1 MIDPQAVPLSL
12 YIHLPWCARKCP
24 YCDFNSHEGF
34 TDSLQQ
40 PYVEALL
47 TDLDSQQAWWH
58 DRSIHSIFIG
68 GGTPSLFEGRWLG
81 ALLEGISIRA
91 KLSRDV
97 EITLESNPGSAE
109 RDRFTEYRAAG
120 VNRLSIGVQSF
131 DDRALKALGRIHSG
145 DDARR
150 ALDMVAAAEFRRWN
164 IDLMHGLPGQHAQSA
179 ASDLTEAVGRSA
191 GHISWYQLTIERNTR
206 FWSTPPVLPDESGL
220 ESIQQAGEGVLAE
233 AGLHQYE
240 VSAFSREGEE
250 SRHNLN
256 YWRFGDYIGL
266 GAGAHGKIS
275 LPDGTII
282 RTQRTRAPADYLAVT
297 SSSPLSPPRGVAV
310 SPAEKITEFAMST
323 LRLRSGVP
331 VAHFT
336 QTTGNT
342 VDQLTTAAE
351 TAVSRG
357 WLEAPGTGQFVTTPL
372 GYQFLDSVI
381 ETFL

>member
-12 YIHLPWCARKCP
+12 YIHLPWCTRKCP

-34 TDSLQQ
+34 TESLQQ
-40 PYVEALL
+40 PYIDALL
-47 TDLDSQQAWWH
+47 ADLDSQQAWWR
-58 DRSIHSIFIG
+58 DRPIESIFIG

-81 ALLEGISIRA
+81 TLLEGVSNRA
-91 KLSRDV
+91 TLSRHV

-109 RDRFTEYRAAG
+109 SSRFAEYRAAG

-131 DDRALKALGRIHSG
+131 DDRALQALGRIHSG
-145 DDARR
+145 NEARR
-150 ALDMVAAAEFRRWN
+150 ALDMVATAGFQRWN
-164 IDLMHGLPGQHAQSA
+164 IDLMHGLPGQDTQSGA
-179 ASDLTEAVGRSA
+179 ADLTEAVGRSA

-206 FWSTPPVLPDESGL
+206 FWSAPPALPNESEL
-220 ESIQQAGEGVLAE
+220 ESIQQAGEAILAD
-233 AGLHQYE
+233 AGLDQYE

-250 SRHNLN
+250 SRHNMN

-282 RTQRTRAPADYLAVT
+282 RTQRTRKPTDYLAVT
-297 SSSPLSPPRGVAV
+297 TSSPLSPPQGVAI
-310 SPAEKITEFAMST
+310 SPAEKITEFAMNT
-323 LRLRSGVP
+323 LRLTSGVP
-331 VAHFT
+331 LSHFT
-336 QTTGNT
+336 QTTGAT
-342 VDQLTTAAE
+342 VEQLTAAAK

-357 WLEAPGTGQFVTTPL
+357 WLEAPDTGHFVTTPL

>member
-12 YIHLPWCARKCP
+12 YIHLPWCTRKCP

-34 TDSLQQ
+34 TESLQQ
-40 PYVEALL
+40 PYIDALL
-47 TDLDSQQAWWH
+47 ADLDSQQAWWR
-58 DRSIHSIFIG
+58 DRPIESIFIG

-81 ALLEGISIRA
+81 TLLEGVSKRA
-91 KLSRDV
+91 TLSRHV

-109 RDRFTEYRAAG
+109 SSRFAEYRAAG

-131 DDRALKALGRIHSG
+131 DDRALQALGRIHSG
-145 DDARR
+145 NEARR
-150 ALDMVAAAEFRRWN
+150 ALDMVATAGFQRWN
-164 IDLMHGLPGQHAQSA
+164 IDLMHGLPGQDAQSGA
-179 ASDLTEAVGRSA
+179 ADLTEAVGRSA

-206 FWSTPPVLPDESGL
+206 FWSAPPALPNESEL
-220 ESIQQAGEGVLAE
+220 ESIQQAGEAILAD
-233 AGLHQYE
+233 AGLDQYE

-250 SRHNLN
+250 SRHNMN

-282 RTQRTRAPADYLAVT
+282 RTQRTRKPADYLAVT
-297 SSSPLSPPRGVAV
+297 TSSPLSPPQGVAI
-310 SPAEKITEFAMST
+310 SPAEKITEFAMNT
-323 LRLRSGVP
+323 LRLTSGVP
-331 VAHFT
+331 LSHFT
-336 QTTGNT
+336 QTTGAT
-342 VDQLTTAAE
+342 VEQLTAAAK

-357 WLEAPGTGQFVTTPL
+357 WLEAPDTGHFVTTPL

>member
-12 YIHLPWCARKCP
+12 YIHLPWCTRKCP

-34 TDSLQQ
+34 TESLQQ
-40 PYVEALL
+40 PYIDALL
-47 TDLDSQQAWWH
+47 ADLDSQQAWWR
-58 DRSIHSIFIG
+58 DRPIESIFIG

-81 ALLEGISIRA
+81 TLLEGVSNRA
-91 KLSRDV
+91 TLSRHV
-97 EITLESNPGSAE
+97 EITLESNPSSAE
-109 RDRFTEYRAAG
+109 SSRFAEYLAAG

-131 DDRALKALGRIHSG
+131 DDRALHILGRIHSG
-145 DDARR
+145 SEARR
-150 ALDMVAAAEFRRWN
+150 ALDMVATAGFPRWN
-164 IDLMHGLPGQHAQSA
+164 IDLMHGLPGQDAQSGA
-179 ASDLTEAVGRSA
+179 ADLTEAVGRSA

-206 FWSTPPVLPDESGL
+206 FWSAPPALPSESEL
-220 ESIQQAGEGVLAE
+220 ESIQQAGEAILAD
-233 AGLHQYE
+233 AGLDQYE

-250 SRHNLN
+250 SRHNMN

-282 RTQRTRAPADYLAVT
+282 RTQRTRTPTDYLAVT
-297 SSSPLSPPRGVAV
+297 TSSPLSPPQGVAI
-310 SPAEKITEFAMST
+310 SPAEKITEFAMNT
-323 LRLRSGVP
+323 LRLTSGVP
-331 VAHFT
+331 LSHFT
-336 QTTGNT
+336 QTTGAT
-342 VDQLTTAAE
+342 VEQLTAAAK

-357 WLEAPGTGQFVTTPL
+357 WLEAPDTGHFVTTPL

>member
-1 MIDPQAVPLSL
+1 MIDTQAVPLSL
-12 YIHLPWCARKCP
+12 YIHLPWCTRKCP

-40 PYVEALL
+40 PYVKALL
-47 TDLDSQQAWWH
+47 ADLDCQQAWW
-58 DRSIHSIFIG
+58 RGRPIESIFIG

-91 KLSRDV
+91 NLSRDV

-109 RDRFTEYRAAG
+109 RGRFAEYRAAG

-131 DDRALKALGRIHSG
+131 DDRALKTLGRIHSG

-150 ALDMVAAAEFRRWN
+150 ALDMVAAAGFLRWN
-164 IDLMHGLPGQHAQSA
+164 IDLMHGLPGQDAQSA
-179 ASDLTEAVGRSA
+179 ASDLTEAVRRSA
-191 GHISWYQLTIERNTR
+191 GHISWYQLTIERNTH
-206 FWSTPPVLPDESGL
+206 FWSAPPVLPDESEL
-220 ESIQQAGEGVLAE
+220 ESIQQVGDAILAD

-240 VSAFSREGEE
+240 VSAFSSEGEE
-250 SRHNLN
+250 SQHNLN

-275 LPDGTII
+275 LADGSII

-297 SSSPLSPPRGVAV
+297 KSLPLSAPQGVTI
-310 SPAEKITEFAMST
+310 SPAEKITEFAMNT
-323 LRLRSGVP
+323 LRLKSGVP
-331 VAHFT
+331 VTHFT
-336 QTTGNT
+336 QTTGT
-342 VDQLTTAAE
+342 AVDQLIVAAE

-357 WLEAPGTGQFVTTPL
+357 WVEAPGKGRFVTTPM

>member
-12 YIHLPWCARKCP
+12 YIHLPWCTRKCP

-34 TDSLQQ
+34 TESLQQ
-40 PYVEALL
+40 PYIDALL
-47 TDLDSQQAWWH
+47 ADLDSQQSWWR
-58 DRSIHSIFIG
+58 DRPIESIFIG

-81 ALLEGISIRA
+81 TLLEGVSNRVA
-91 KLSRDV
+91 LSRHV

-109 RDRFTEYRAAG
+109 SSRFAEYRAAG

-131 DDRALKALGRIHSG
+131 DDRALHALGRIHSG
-145 DDARR
+145 NEARR
-150 ALDMVAAAEFRRWN
+150 ALDMVATAGFQRWN
-164 IDLMHGLPGQHAQSA
+164 IDLMHGLPGQDAQSGA
-179 ASDLTEAVGRSA
+179 ADLTEAVGRSA

-206 FWSTPPVLPDESGL
+206 FWSAPPALPNESEL
-220 ESIQQAGEGVLAE
+220 ESIQQAGEAILAD
-233 AGLHQYE
+233 AGLDQYE

-250 SRHNLN
+250 SRHNMN

-282 RTQRTRAPADYLAVT
+282 RTQRTRTPTDYLAVT
-297 SSSPLSPPRGVAV
+297 TSSPLSPPQGVAI
-310 SPAEKITEFAMST
+310 SPAEKITEFAMNT
-323 LRLRSGVP
+323 LRLTSGVP
-331 VAHFT
+331 LSHFT
-336 QTTGNT
+336 QTTGAT
-342 VDQLTTAAE
+342 VEQLTAAAK

-357 WLEAPGTGQFVTTPL
+357 WLEAPDTGHFVTTPL

>member
-12 YIHLPWCARKCP
+12 YIHLPWCTRKCP

-34 TDSLQQ
+34 TESLQQ
-40 PYVEALL
+40 PYIDALL
-47 TDLDSQQAWWH
+47 ADLDSQQAWWR
-58 DRSIHSIFIG
+58 DRPIESIFIG

-81 ALLEGISIRA
+81 TLLEGVSNRA
-91 KLSRDV
+91 TLSRHV

-109 RDRFTEYRAAG
+109 SSRFAEYRAAG

-131 DDRALKALGRIHSG
+131 DDRALHALGRIHSG
-145 DDARR
+145 DEARR
-150 ALDMVAAAEFRRWN
+150 ALDMVATAGFQRWN
-164 IDLMHGLPGQHAQSA
+164 IDLMHGLPGQDAQSGA
-179 ASDLTEAVGRSA
+179 ADLTEAVGRSA

-206 FWSTPPVLPDESGL
+206 FWSAPPALPNESEL
-220 ESIQQAGEGVLAE
+220 ESIQQAGEAILAD
-233 AGLHQYE
+233 AGLDQYE

-250 SRHNLN
+250 SRHNMN

-282 RTQRTRAPADYLAVT
+282 RTQRTRTPADYLAVMT
-297 SSSPLSPPRGVAV
+297 SSPLSPPQGVAI
-310 SPAEKITEFAMST
+310 SPAEKITEFAMNT
-323 LRLRSGVP
+323 LRLTSGVP
-331 VAHFT
+331 LSHFT
-336 QTTGNT
+336 QTTGAT
-342 VDQLTTAAE
+342 VEQLTTAAE

-357 WLEAPGTGQFVTTPL
+357 WLEAPDRGHFVTTPL

>member
-12 YIHLPWCARKCP
+12 YIHLPWCTRKCP

-34 TDSLQQ
+34 TESLQQ
-40 PYVEALL
+40 PYIDALL
-47 TDLDSQQAWWH
+47 ADLDSQQAWWR
-58 DRSIHSIFIG
+58 DRPIESIFIG

-81 ALLEGISIRA
+81 TLLEGVSNRA
-91 KLSRDV
+91 TLSRHV

-109 RDRFTEYRAAG
+109 SSRFAEYRAAG

-131 DDRALKALGRIHSG
+131 DDRALHALGRIHSG
-145 DDARR
+145 NEARR
-150 ALDMVAAAEFRRWN
+150 ALDMVATAGFQRWN
-164 IDLMHGLPGQHAQSA
+164 IDLMHGLPGQDAQSGA
-179 ASDLTEAVGRSA
+179 ADLTEAVGRSA

-206 FWSTPPVLPDESGL
+206 FWSAPPALPNESEL
-220 ESIQQAGEGVLAE
+220 ESIQQAGESILAD
-233 AGLHQYE
+233 AGLDQYE

-250 SRHNLN
+250 SRHNMN

-282 RTQRTRAPADYLAVT
+282 RTQRTRKPADYLAVT
-297 SSSPLSPPRGVAV
+297 TSSPLSPPQGVAI
-310 SPAEKITEFAMST
+310 SPAEKITEFAMNT
-323 LRLRSGVP
+323 LRLTSGVP
-331 VAHFT
+331 LSHFT
-336 QTTGNT
+336 QTTGAT
-342 VDQLTTAAE
+342 VEQLTAAAK

-357 WLEAPGTGQFVTTPL
+357 WLEAPDTGHFVTTPL

>member
-91 KLSRDV
+91 NLSRDV

-297 SSSPLSPPRGVAV
+297 TSSPLSPPRGVAV

>member
-12 YIHLPWCARKCP
+12 YIHLPWCTRKCP

-34 TDSLQQ
+34 TESLQQ
-40 PYVEALL
+40 PYIDALL
-47 TDLDSQQAWWH
+47 ADLDSQQAWWR
-58 DRSIHSIFIG
+58 DRPIESIFIG

-81 ALLEGISIRA
+81 TLLEGVSKRA
-91 KLSRDV
+91 TLSRHV

-109 RDRFTEYRAAG
+109 SSRFAEYRAAG

-131 DDRALKALGRIHSG
+131 NDRALHALGRIHSG
-145 DDARR
+145 SEARR
-150 ALDMVAAAEFRRWN
+150 ALDMVATAGFQRWN
-164 IDLMHGLPGQHAQSA
+164 IDLMHGLPGQDAQSGA
-179 ASDLTEAVGRSA
+179 ADLTEAVGRSA

-206 FWSTPPVLPDESGL
+206 FWSAPPALPNESEL
-220 ESIQQAGEGVLAE
+220 ESIQQAGEAILAD
-233 AGLHQYE
+233 AGLDQYE

-250 SRHNLN
+250 SRHNMN

-282 RTQRTRAPADYLAVT
+282 RTQRTRKPADYLAVT
-297 SSSPLSPPRGVAV
+297 TSSPLSPPQGVAI
-310 SPAEKITEFAMST
+310 SPAEKITEFAMNT
-323 LRLRSGVP
+323 LRLTSGVP
-331 VAHFT
+331 LSHFT
-336 QTTGNT
+336 QTTGAT
-342 VDQLTTAAE
+342 VEQLTAAAK

-357 WLEAPGTGQFVTTPL
+357 WLEAPDTGHFVTTPL

>member
-12 YIHLPWCARKCP
+12 YIHLPWCTRKCP

-34 TDSLQQ
+34 TESLQQ
-40 PYVEALL
+40 PYIDALL
-47 TDLDSQQAWWH
+47 ADLDSQQSWWR
-58 DRSIHSIFIG
+58 DRPIESIFIG

-81 ALLEGISIRA
+81 TLLEGVSKRA
-91 KLSRDV
+91 TLSRHV

-109 RDRFTEYRAAG
+109 SSRFAEYRAAG

-131 DDRALKALGRIHSG
+131 DDRALHILGRIHSG
-145 DDARR
+145 SEARR
-150 ALDMVAAAEFRRWN
+150 ALDMVATAGFPRWN
-164 IDLMHGLPGQHAQSA
+164 IDLMHGLPGQDAQSGA
-179 ASDLTEAVGRSA
+179 ADLTEAVGRSA

-206 FWSTPPVLPDESGL
+206 FWSAPPALPNESEL
-220 ESIQQAGEGVLAE
+220 ESIQQAGEAILAD
-233 AGLHQYE
+233 AGLDQYE

-250 SRHNLN
+250 SRHNMN

-282 RTQRTRAPADYLAVT
+282 RTQRTRKPADYLAVT
-297 SSSPLSPPRGVAV
+297 TSSPLSPPQGVAI
-310 SPAEKITEFAMST
+310 SPAEKITEFAMNT
-323 LRLRSGVP
+323 LRLTSGVP
-331 VAHFT
+331 LSHFT
-336 QTTGNT
+336 QTTGAT
-342 VDQLTTAAE
+342 LEQLTAAAK

-357 WLEAPGTGQFVTTPL
+357 WLEATDTGHFVTTPL

>member
-12 YIHLPWCARKCP
+12 YIHLPWCTRKCP

-34 TDSLQQ
+34 TESLQQ
-40 PYVEALL
+40 PYIDSLL
-47 TDLDSQQAWWH
+47 ADLDSQQAWWR
-58 DRSIHSIFIG
+58 DRPIESIFIG

-81 ALLEGISIRA
+81 ALLEGVSNRA
-91 KLSRDV
+91 TLSRHV

-109 RDRFTEYRAAG
+109 SSRFAEYRAAG

-131 DDRALKALGRIHSG
+131 DDRALHALGRIHSG
-145 DDARR
+145 DEARR
-150 ALDMVAAAEFRRWN
+150 ALDMVATAGFQRWN
-164 IDLMHGLPGQHAQSA
+164 IDLMHGLPGQDAQSGA
-179 ASDLTEAVGRSA
+179 ADLTEAVGRSA
-191 GHISWYQLTIERNTR
+191 GHISWYQLTIERNTS
-206 FWSTPPVLPDESGL
+206 FWSATPALPDESEL
-220 ESIQQAGEGVLAE
+220 ESIQQAGEAILAD

-250 SRHNLN
+250 SRHNMN

-282 RTQRTRAPADYLAVT
+282 RTQRTRKPADYLAVT
-297 SSSPLSPPRGVAV
+297 TSSPLSPPQGVAI
-310 SPAEKITEFAMST
+310 SPAEKITEFAMNT
-323 LRLRSGVP
+323 LRLTSGVP
-331 VAHFT
+331 LSHFT
-336 QTTGNT
+336 QTTGAT
-342 VDQLTTAAE
+342 VEQLSTAAK

-357 WLEAPGTGQFVTTPL
+357 WLEAPDTGHFVTTPL

>member
-12 YIHLPWCARKCP
+12 YIHLPWCTRKCP

-34 TDSLQQ
+34 TESLQQ
-40 PYVEALL
+40 PYIDSLL
-47 TDLDSQQAWWH
+47 ADLDSQQAWWR
-58 DRSIHSIFIG
+58 DRPIESIFIG

-81 ALLEGISIRA
+81 TLLEGVSNKA
-91 KLSRDV
+91 TLSRHV

-109 RDRFTEYRAAG
+109 SSRFAEYRAAG

-131 DDRALKALGRIHSG
+131 DDRALHALGRIHSG
-145 DDARR
+145 DEARR
-150 ALDMVAAAEFRRWN
+150 ALDMVATAGFQRWN
-164 IDLMHGLPGQHAQSA
+164 IDLMHGLPGQDAQSGA
-179 ASDLTEAVGRSA
+179 ADLTEAVGRSA

-206 FWSTPPVLPDESGL
+206 FWSAPPALPSESEL
-220 ESIQQAGEGVLAE
+220 ESIQQAGEAILAD
-233 AGLHQYE
+233 AGLDQYE

-250 SRHNLN
+250 SRHNMN

-282 RTQRTRAPADYLAVT
+282 RTQRTRKPADYLAVT
-297 SSSPLSPPRGVAV
+297 TSSPLSPPQGVAI
-310 SPAEKITEFAMST
+310 SPAEKITEFAMNT
-323 LRLRSGVP
+323 LRLTSGVP
-331 VAHFT
+331 LSHFT
-336 QTTGNT
+336 QTTGAT
-342 VDQLTTAAE
+342 VEQLTTAAK

-357 WLEAPGTGQFVTTPL
+357 WLEAPDTGHFVTTPL

>member
-12 YIHLPWCARKCP
+12 YIHLPWCTRKCP

-34 TDSLQQ
+34 TESLQQ
-40 PYVEALL
+40 PYIDALL
-47 TDLDSQQAWWH
+47 ADLDSQQSWWR
-58 DRSIHSIFIG
+58 DRPIESIFIG

-81 ALLEGISIRA
+81 MLLEGVSNRA
-91 KLSRDV
+91 TLSRHV

-109 RDRFTEYRAAG
+109 SSRFAEYRAAG

-131 DDRALKALGRIHSG
+131 DDRALHILGRIHSG
-145 DDARR
+145 SEARR
-150 ALDMVAAAEFRRWN
+150 ALDMVATAGFPRWN
-164 IDLMHGLPGQHAQSA
+164 IDLMHGLPGQDAQSGA
-179 ASDLTEAVGRSA
+179 ADLTEAVGRSA

-206 FWSTPPVLPDESGL
+206 FWSAPPTLPNESEL
-220 ESIQQAGEGVLAE
+220 ESIQQAGEAILAD
-233 AGLHQYE
+233 AGLDQYE

-250 SRHNLN
+250 SRHNMN

-282 RTQRTRAPADYLAVT
+282 RTQRTRKPADYLAVT
-297 SSSPLSPPRGVAV
+297 TSSPLSPPQGVAI
-310 SPAEKITEFAMST
+310 SPAERITEFAMNT
-323 LRLRSGVP
+323 LRLTSGVP
-331 VAHFT
+331 LSHFT
-336 QTTGNT
+336 QTTGAT
-342 VDQLTTAAE
+342 VEQLTAAAK

-357 WLEAPGTGQFVTTPL
+357 WLEAPGTGHFVTTPL

>member
-12 YIHLPWCARKCP
+12 YIHLPWCTRKCP

-34 TDSLQQ
+34 TESLQQ
-40 PYVEALL
+40 PYIDALL
-47 TDLDSQQAWWH
+47 ADLDSQQAWWR
-58 DRSIHSIFIG
+58 DRPIESIFIG

-81 ALLEGISIRA
+81 TLLEGVSNRA
-91 KLSRDV
+91 TLSRHV

-109 RDRFTEYRAAG
+109 SSRFAEYRAAG

-131 DDRALKALGRIHSG
+131 NDRALHALGRIHSG
-145 DDARR
+145 SEARR
-150 ALDMVAAAEFRRWN
+150 ALDMVATAGFQRWN
-164 IDLMHGLPGQHAQSA
+164 IDLMHGLPGQDAQSGA
-179 ASDLTEAVGRSA
+179 ADLTEAVGRSA

-206 FWSTPPVLPDESGL
+206 FWSAPPALPNESEL
-220 ESIQQAGEGVLAE
+220 ESIQQAGEAILAD

-240 VSAFSREGEE
+240 VSAFSREREE
-250 SRHNLN
+250 SRHNMN

-282 RTQRTRAPADYLAVT
+282 RTQRTRTPTDYLAVT
-297 SSSPLSPPRGVAV
+297 TSPPLSPPKGVAI
-310 SPAEKITEFAMST
+310 SPAEKITEFAMNT
-323 LRLRSGVP
+323 LRLKSGVP
-331 VAHFT
+331 LSHFT
-336 QTTGNT
+336 QTTGAT
-342 VDQLTTAAE
+342 VEQLTAAAK

-357 WLEAPGTGQFVTTPL
+357 WLEAPDTGHFVTTPL

>member
-297 SSSPLSPPRGVAV
+297 SSPLSPPRGVAV

>member
-12 YIHLPWCARKCP
+12 YIHLPWCTRKCP

-34 TDSLQQ
+34 TESLQQ
-40 PYVEALL
+40 PYIDALL
-47 TDLDSQQAWWH
+47 ADLDSQQAWWR
-58 DRSIHSIFIG
+58 DRPIESIFIG

-81 ALLEGISIRA
+81 TLLEGVSKRA
-91 KLSRDV
+91 TLSRHV

-109 RDRFTEYRAAG
+109 SSRFAEYRTAG

-131 DDRALKALGRIHSG
+131 DDRALHALGRIHSG
-145 DDARR
+145 NEARR
-150 ALDMVAAAEFRRWN
+150 ALDMVATAGFQRWN
-164 IDLMHGLPGQHAQSA
+164 IDLMHGLPGQDAQSGA
-179 ASDLTEAVGRSA
+179 ADLTEAVGRSA

-206 FWSTPPVLPDESGL
+206 FWSAPPALPNESEL
-220 ESIQQAGEGVLAE
+220 ESIQQAGEAILAD
-233 AGLHQYE
+233 AGLDQYE

-250 SRHNLN
+250 SRHNMN

-282 RTQRTRAPADYLAVT
+282 RTQRTRKPADYLAVT
-297 SSSPLSPPRGVAV
+297 TSSPLSPPQGVAI
-310 SPAEKITEFAMST
+310 SPAEKITEFAMNT
-323 LRLRSGVP
+323 LRLTSGVP
-331 VAHFT
+331 LSHFT
-336 QTTGNT
+336 QTTGAT
-342 VDQLTTAAE
+342 LEQLTAAAK

-357 WLEAPGTGQFVTTPL
+357 WLEAPDTGHFVTTPL

>member
-12 YIHLPWCARKCP
+12 YIHLPWCTRKCP

-34 TDSLQQ
+34 TESLQQ
-40 PYVEALL
+40 PYIDALL
-47 TDLDSQQAWWH
+47 ADLDSQQAWWR
-58 DRSIHSIFIG
+58 DRPIESIFIG

-81 ALLEGISIRA
+81 TLLEGVSNRVT
-91 KLSRDV
+91 LSRHV

-109 RDRFTEYRAAG
+109 SSRFAEYRAAG

-131 DDRALKALGRIHSG
+131 NDRALHALGRIHSG
-145 DDARR
+145 SEARR
-150 ALDMVAAAEFRRWN
+150 ALDMVATAGFQRWN
-164 IDLMHGLPGQHAQSA
+164 IDLMHGLPGQDAQSGA
-179 ASDLTEAVGRSA
+179 ADLTEAVGRSA

-206 FWSTPPVLPDESGL
+206 FWSAPPALPSESEL
-220 ESIQQAGEGVLAE
+220 ESIQQAGEAILAD
-233 AGLHQYE
+233 AGLDQYE

-250 SRHNLN
+250 SRHNMN

-282 RTQRTRAPADYLAVT
+282 RTQRTRKPADYLAVT
-297 SSSPLSPPRGVAV
+297 TSSPLSPPQGVAI
-310 SPAEKITEFAMST
+310 SPAEKITEFAMNT
-323 LRLRSGVP
+323 LRLTSGVP
-331 VAHFT
+331 LSHFT
-336 QTTGNT
+336 QTTGAT
-342 VDQLTTAAE
+342 VEQLTAAAK

-357 WLEAPGTGQFVTTPL
+357 WLEAPDTGHFVTTPL

>member
-12 YIHLPWCARKCP
+12 YIHLPWCTRKCP

-34 TDSLQQ
+34 TESLQQ
-40 PYVEALL
+40 PYIDALL
-47 TDLDSQQAWWH
+47 ADLDSQQAWWR
-58 DRSIHSIFIG
+58 DRPIESIFIG

-81 ALLEGISIRA
+81 TLLEGVSNRA
-91 KLSRDV
+91 TLSRHV

-109 RDRFTEYRAAG
+109 SGRFAEYRAAG

-131 DDRALKALGRIHSG
+131 NDRALHALGRIHSG
-145 DDARR
+145 SEARR
-150 ALDMVAAAEFRRWN
+150 ALDMVATAGFQRWN
-164 IDLMHGLPGQHAQSA
+164 IDLMHGLPGQDAQSGA
-179 ASDLTEAVGRSA
+179 ADLTEAVGRSA

-206 FWSTPPVLPDESGL
+206 FWSAPPALPNESEL
-220 ESIQQAGEGVLAE
+220 ESIQQAGEAILAD
-233 AGLHQYE
+233 AGLDQYE

-250 SRHNLN
+250 SRHNMN

-282 RTQRTRAPADYLAVT
+282 RTRRTRTPTDYLAVT
-297 SSSPLSPPRGVAV
+297 TSSPLSPPKGVAI
-310 SPAEKITEFAMST
+310 SPAEKITDFAMNT
-323 LRLRSGVP
+323 LRLKSGVP
-331 VAHFT
+331 LSHFT
-336 QTTGNT
+336 QTTGAT
-342 VDQLTTAAE
+342 VEQLTTAAK

-357 WLEAPGTGQFVTTPL
+357 WLEAPDTGHFVTTPL

>member
-12 YIHLPWCARKCP
+12 YIHLPWCTRKCP

-34 TDSLQQ
+34 TESLQQ
-40 PYVEALL
+40 PYIDALL
-47 TDLDSQQAWWH
+47 ADLDSQQAWWR
-58 DRSIHSIFIG
+58 DRPIESIFIG

-81 ALLEGISIRA
+81 TLLEGVSNRA
-91 KLSRDV
+91 TLSRHV

-109 RDRFTEYRAAG
+109 SSRFAEYRAAG

-131 DDRALKALGRIHSG
+131 NDRALHALGRIHSG
-145 DDARR
+145 SEARR
-150 ALDMVAAAEFRRWN
+150 ALDMVATAGFQRWN
-164 IDLMHGLPGQHAQSA
+164 IDLMHGLPGQDAQSGA
-179 ASDLTEAVGRSA
+179 ADLTEAVGRSA

-206 FWSTPPVLPDESGL
+206 FWSAPPALPNESEL
-220 ESIQQAGEGVLAE
+220 ESIQQAGEAILAD
-233 AGLHQYE
+233 AGLDQYE

-250 SRHNLN
+250 SRHNMN

-282 RTQRTRAPADYLAVT
+282 RTQRTRKPTDYLAVT
-297 SSSPLSPPRGVAV
+297 TSSPLSPPKGVAI
-310 SPAEKITEFAMST
+310 SPAEKITEFAMNT
-323 LRLRSGVP
+323 LRLKSGVP
-331 VAHFT
+331 LSHFT
-336 QTTGNT
+336 QTTGAT
-342 VDQLTTAAE
+342 VEQLTAAAK

-357 WLEAPGTGQFVTTPL
+357 WLEAPDTGHFVTTPL

>member
-12 YIHLPWCARKCP
+12 YIHLPWCTRKCP

-34 TDSLQQ
+34 TESLQQ
-40 PYVEALL
+40 PYIDALL
-47 TDLDSQQAWWH
+47 ADLDSQQSWWR
-58 DRSIHSIFIG
+58 DRPIESIFIG

-81 ALLEGISIRA
+81 TLLEGVSNRA
-91 KLSRDV
+91 TLSRHV

-109 RDRFTEYRAAG
+109 SSRFAEYRTAG

-131 DDRALKALGRIHSG
+131 EDRALHALGRIHSG
-145 DDARR
+145 NEARR
-150 ALDMVAAAEFRRWN
+150 ALDMVATAGFQRWN
-164 IDLMHGLPGQHAQSA
+164 IDLMHGLPGQDAQSGA
-179 ASDLTEAVGRSA
+179 ADLTEAVSRSA

-206 FWSTPPVLPDESGL
+206 FWSAPPALPNESEL
-220 ESIQQAGEGVLAE
+220 ESIQQAGEAILAD
-233 AGLHQYE
+233 AGLDQYE

-250 SRHNLN
+250 SRHNMN

-282 RTQRTRAPADYLAVT
+282 RTQRTRKPADYLAVT
-297 SSSPLSPPRGVAV
+297 TSSPLSPPQGVAI
-310 SPAEKITEFAMST
+310 SPAEKITEFAMNT
-323 LRLRSGVP
+323 LRLTSGVP
-331 VAHFT
+331 LSHFT
-336 QTTGNT
+336 QTTGAT
-342 VDQLTTAAE
+342 VEQLTTAAK

-357 WLEAPGTGQFVTTPL
+357 WLEAPDTGHFVTTPL

>member
-12 YIHLPWCARKCP
+12 YIHLPWCTRKCP

-34 TDSLQQ
+34 TESLQQ
-40 PYVEALL
+40 PYIDALL
-47 TDLDSQQAWWH
+47 ADLDSQQSWWR
-58 DRSIHSIFIG
+58 DRPIESIFIG

-81 ALLEGISIRA
+81 TLLEGVSNRA
-91 KLSRDV
+91 TLSRHV

-109 RDRFTEYRAAG
+109 SSRFAEYRAAG

-131 DDRALKALGRIHSG
+131 DDRALHALGRIHSG
-145 DDARR
+145 NEARR
-150 ALDMVAAAEFRRWN
+150 ALDMVATAGFQRWN
-164 IDLMHGLPGQHAQSA
+164 IDLMHGLPGQDAQSGA
-179 ASDLTEAVGRSA
+179 ADLTEAVGRSA

-206 FWSTPPVLPDESGL
+206 FWSAPPALPNESEL
-220 ESIQQAGEGVLAE
+220 ESIQQAGEAILAD
-233 AGLHQYE
+233 AGLDQYE

-250 SRHNLN
+250 SRHNMN

-282 RTQRTRAPADYLAVT
+282 RTQRTRKPADYLAVT
-297 SSSPLSPPRGVAV
+297 TSSPLSPPQGVAI
-310 SPAEKITEFAMST
+310 SPAEKITEFAMNT
-323 LRLRSGVP
+323 LRLTSGVP
-331 VAHFT
+331 LSHFT
-336 QTTGNT
+336 QTTGAT
-342 VDQLTTAAE
+342 VEQLTAAAK

-357 WLEAPGTGQFVTTPL
+357 WLEAPDTGHFVTTPL

>member
-12 YIHLPWCARKCP
+12 YIHLPWCTRKCP

-34 TDSLQQ
+34 TESLQQ
-40 PYVEALL
+40 PYVDALL
-47 TDLDSQQAWWH
+47 ADLDSQQAWWR
-58 DRSIHSIFIG
+58 DRPIESIFIG

-81 ALLEGISIRA
+81 TLLEGVSNRA
-91 KLSRDV
+91 TLSRHV

-109 RDRFTEYRAAG
+109 SSRFAEYRAAG

-131 DDRALKALGRIHSG
+131 DDRALHALGRIHSG
-145 DDARR
+145 SEARR
-150 ALDMVAAAEFRRWN
+150 ALDMVATAGFQRWN
-164 IDLMHGLPGQHAQSA
+164 IDLMHGLPGQDAQSGA
-179 ASDLTEAVGRSA
+179 ADLTEAVGRSA

-206 FWSTPPVLPDESGL
+206 FWSAPPALPSESEL
-220 ESIQQAGEGVLAE
+220 ESIQQAGEAILAD
-233 AGLHQYE
+233 AGLDQYE

-250 SRHNLN
+250 SRHNMN
-256 YWRFGDYIGL
+256 YWRFSDYIGL

-282 RTQRTRAPADYLAVT
+282 RTQRTRKPADYLAVT
-297 SSSPLSPPRGVAV
+297 TSSPLSPPQGVAI
-310 SPAEKITEFAMST
+310 SPAEKITEFAMNT
-323 LRLRSGVP
+323 LRLTSGVP
-331 VAHFT
+331 LSHFT
-336 QTTGNT
+336 QTTGAT
-342 VDQLTTAAE
+342 VEQLTAAAK

-357 WLEAPGTGQFVTTPL
+357 WLEAPDTGHFVTTPL

>member
-12 YIHLPWCARKCP
+12 YIHLPWCTRKCP

-34 TDSLQQ
+34 TESLQQ
-40 PYVEALL
+40 PYIDSLL
-47 TDLDSQQAWWH
+47 ADLDSQQAWWR
-58 DRSIHSIFIG
+58 DRPIESIFIG

-81 ALLEGISIRA
+81 TLLEGVSNKA
-91 KLSRDV
+91 TLSRHV

-109 RDRFTEYRAAG
+109 SSRFAEYRAAG

-131 DDRALKALGRIHSG
+131 DDRALHALGRIHSG
-145 DDARR
+145 DEARR
-150 ALDMVAAAEFRRWN
+150 ALDMVATAGFQRWN
-164 IDLMHGLPGQHAQSA
+164 IDLMHGLPGQDAQSGA
-179 ASDLTEAVGRSA
+179 ADLTEAVGRSA

-206 FWSTPPVLPDESGL
+206 FWSAPPALPNESEL
-220 ESIQQAGEGVLAE
+220 ESIQQAGESIFAD

-250 SRHNLN
+250 SRHNMN

-282 RTQRTRAPADYLAVT
+282 RTQRTRKPADYLAVT
-297 SSSPLSPPRGVAV
+297 TSSPLSPPQGVAI
-310 SPAEKITEFAMST
+310 SPAEKITEFAMNT
-323 LRLRSGVP
+323 LRLTSGVP
-331 VAHFT
+331 LSHFT
-336 QTTGNT
+336 QTTGAT
-342 VDQLTTAAE
+342 VEQLTTAAK

-357 WLEAPGTGQFVTTPL
+357 WLEAPDTGHFVTTPL

>member
-12 YIHLPWCARKCP
+12 YIHLPWCTRKCP

-34 TDSLQQ
+34 SESLQQ
-40 PYVEALL
+40 PYIEALL
-47 TDLDSQQAWWH
+47 ADLESQQAWWR
-58 DRSIHSIFIG
+58 DRLIESIFIG

-81 ALLEGISIRA
+81 TLLEGVSNRA
-91 KLSRDV
+91 TLSRHV

-109 RDRFTEYRAAG
+109 SSRFAEYRAAG

-131 DDRALKALGRIHSG
+131 DDRALHILGRIHSG
-145 DDARR
+145 SEARR
-150 ALDMVAAAEFRRWN
+150 ALDMVATAGFPRWN
-164 IDLMHGLPGQHAQSA
+164 IDLMHGLPGQDAQSGA
-179 ASDLTEAVGRSA
+179 ADLTEAVGRSA

-206 FWSTPPVLPDESGL
+206 FWSAPPALPSESEL
-220 ESIQQAGEGVLAE
+220 ESIQQAGEAILAD
-233 AGLHQYE
+233 AGLDQYE

-250 SRHNLN
+250 SRHNMN

-282 RTQRTRAPADYLAVT
+282 RTQRTRSPTDYLAVT
-297 SSSPLSPPRGVAV
+297 TSSPLSPPQGVAI
-310 SPAEKITEFAMST
+310 SPAEKITEFAMNT
-323 LRLRSGVP
+323 LRLTSGVP
-331 VAHFT
+331 LSHFT
-336 QTTGNT
+336 QTTGAT
-342 VDQLTTAAE
+342 VEQLTAAAK

-357 WLEAPGTGQFVTTPL
+357 WLEAPDTGHFVTTPL

>member
-40 PYVEALL
+40 PYVDALL
-47 TDLDSQQAWWH
+47 ADLDSQQAWWR
-58 DRSIHSIFIG
+58 DRPIESIFIG

-81 ALLEGISIRA
+81 ALLEGVSNRTT
-91 KLSRDV
+91 LSRNV

-109 RDRFTEYRAAG
+109 SSRFAEYRGAG

-131 DDRALKALGRIHSG
+131 DDRALETLGRIHSG
-145 DDARR
+145 DEARR
-150 ALDMVAAAEFRRWN
+150 ALDMVAAAGFRRWN
-164 IDLMHGLPGQHAQSA
+164 IDLMHGLPGQDAQSGA
-179 ASDLTEAVGRSA
+179 ADLSEAVGRSA

-206 FWSTPPVLPDESGL
+206 FWSTPPALPDESAL
-220 ESIQQAGEGVLAE
+220 ESIQQAGEAILAD

-250 SRHNLN
+250 SLHNLN

-266 GAGAHGKIS
+266 GGGAHGKIS
-275 LPDGTII
+275 LSDGTII

-297 SSSPLSPPRGVAV
+297 ASSPLAPPQGVAI
-310 SPAEKITEFAMST
+310 SPAEKITEFAMNT
-323 LRLRSGVP
+323 LRLKSGVRLNHF
-331 VAHFT
+331 AHM
-336 QTTGNT
+336 TGAT
-342 VDQLTTAAE
+342 VEQLTAAAE

-357 WLEAPGTGQFVTTPL
+357 WLEAPDRGHFVTTPL

>member
-12 YIHLPWCARKCP
+12 YIHLPWCTRKCP

-34 TDSLQQ
+34 TESLQQ
-40 PYVEALL
+40 PYIDALL
-47 TDLDSQQAWWH
+47 ADLDSQQSWWR
-58 DRSIHSIFIG
+58 DRPIESIFIG

-81 ALLEGISIRA
+81 TLLEGVSNRA
-91 KLSRDV
+91 TLSRHV

-109 RDRFTEYRAAG
+109 SSRFAEYRAAG

-131 DDRALKALGRIHSG
+131 DDRALHILGRIHSG
-145 DDARR
+145 SEARR
-150 ALDMVAAAEFRRWN
+150 ALDMVATAGFPRWN
-164 IDLMHGLPGQHAQSA
+164 IDLMHGLPGQDAQSGA
-179 ASDLTEAVGRSA
+179 ADLTEAVGRSA

-206 FWSTPPVLPDESGL
+206 FWSASPALPNESEL
-220 ESIQQAGEGVLAE
+220 ESIQQAGEAILAD
-233 AGLHQYE
+233 AGLDQYE

-250 SRHNLN
+250 SRHNMN

-282 RTQRTRAPADYLAVT
+282 RTQRTRKPADYLAVT
-297 SSSPLSPPRGVAV
+297 TSSPLSPPQGVAI
-310 SPAEKITEFAMST
+310 SPAERITEFAMNT
-323 LRLRSGVP
+323 LRLTSGVP
-331 VAHFT
+331 LSHFT
-336 QTTGNT
+336 QTTGAT
-342 VDQLTTAAE
+342 VEQLTAAAK

-357 WLEAPGTGQFVTTPL
+357 WLEAPGTGHFVTTPL

>member
-12 YIHLPWCARKCP
+12 YIHLPWCTRKCP

-34 TDSLQQ
+34 TESLQQ
-40 PYVEALL
+40 PYIDALL
-47 TDLDSQQAWWH
+47 ADLDSQQSWWR
-58 DRSIHSIFIG
+58 DRPIESIFIG

-81 ALLEGISIRA
+81 TLLEGVSKRA
-91 KLSRDV
+91 TLSRHV

-109 RDRFTEYRAAG
+109 SSRFAEYRAAG

-131 DDRALKALGRIHSG
+131 NDRALHALGRIHSG
-145 DDARR
+145 NEARR
-150 ALDMVAAAEFRRWN
+150 ALDMVATAGFQRWN
-164 IDLMHGLPGQHAQSA
+164 IDLMHGLPGQDAQSGA
-179 ASDLTEAVGRSA
+179 ADLTEAVGRSA

-206 FWSTPPVLPDESGL
+206 FWSAPPALPNESEL
-220 ESIQQAGEGVLAE
+220 ESIQQAGEAILAD
-233 AGLHQYE
+233 AGLDQYE

-250 SRHNLN
+250 SRHNMN

-282 RTQRTRAPADYLAVT
+282 RTQRTRKPADYLAVT
-297 SSSPLSPPRGVAV
+297 TSSPLSPPQGVAI
-310 SPAEKITEFAMST
+310 SPAEKITEFAMNT
-323 LRLRSGVP
+323 LRLTSGVP
-331 VAHFT
+331 LSHFT
-336 QTTGNT
+336 QTTGAT
-342 VDQLTTAAE
+342 VEQLTAAAK

-357 WLEAPGTGQFVTTPL
+357 WLEAPDTGHFVTTPL

>member
-1 MIDPQAVPLSL
+1 MTDPKAVPLSL
-12 YIHLPWCARKCP
+12 YIHLPWCTRKCP

-34 TDSLQQ
+34 SDSLQQ

-47 TDLDSQQAWWH
+47 ADLDSQQAWWR
-58 DRSIHSIFIG
+58 DRPIESIFIG

-81 ALLEGISIRA
+81 ALLDGVSNRTT
-91 KLSRDV
+91 LSRNV

-109 RDRFTEYRAAG
+109 SSRFAEYRGAG

-131 DDRALKALGRIHSG
+131 DDRALETLGRIHSG
-145 DDARR
+145 DEARR
-150 ALDMVAAAEFRRWN
+150 ALDMVAAAGFRRWN
-164 IDLMHGLPGQHAQSA
+164 IDLMHGLPRQNAQSGA
-179 ASDLTEAVGRSA
+179 ADLTEAVGRSA
-191 GHISWYQLTIERNTR
+191 GHISWYQLTIERNTH
-206 FWSTPPVLPDESGL
+206 FWSAPPALPDDSAL
-220 ESIQQAGEGVLAE
+220 ESIQQAGEAILAD

-275 LPDGTII
+275 LSDGTII

-297 SSSPLSPPRGVAV
+297 ASSPLSPPQGVAI
-310 SPAEKITEFAMST
+310 SSAEKITEFAMNT
-323 LRLRSGVP
+323 LRLKSGVP
-331 VAHFT
+331 LTHFT
-336 QTTGNT
+336 KMTGAT
-342 VDQLTTAAE
+342 VEQLTATAE

-357 WLEAPGTGQFVTTPL
+357 WLEAPETGHFVTTPL

>member
-12 YIHLPWCARKCP
+12 YIHLPWCTRKCP

-34 TDSLQQ
+34 TESLQQ
-40 PYVEALL
+40 PYIDALL
-47 TDLDSQQAWWH
+47 ADLDSQQAWWR
-58 DRSIHSIFIG
+58 DRPIESIFIG

-81 ALLEGISIRA
+81 TLLEGVSKRA
-91 KLSRDV
+91 TLSRHV

-109 RDRFTEYRAAG
+109 SSRFAEYRTAG

-131 DDRALKALGRIHSG
+131 DDRALHALGRIHSG
-145 DDARR
+145 NEARR
-150 ALDMVAAAEFRRWN
+150 ALDMVATAGFQRWN
-164 IDLMHGLPGQHAQSA
+164 IDLMHGLPGQDAQSGA
-179 ASDLTEAVGRSA
+179 ADLTEAVGRSA

-206 FWSTPPVLPDESGL
+206 FWSAPPALPNESEL
-220 ESIQQAGEGVLAE
+220 ESIQQAGEAILAD
-233 AGLHQYE
+233 AGLDQYE

-250 SRHNLN
+250 SRHNMN

-282 RTQRTRAPADYLAVT
+282 RTQRTRKPADYLAVT
-297 SSSPLSPPRGVAV
+297 TSSPLSPPQGVAI
-310 SPAEKITEFAMST
+310 SPAEKITEFAMNT
-323 LRLRSGVP
+323 LRLTSGVP
-331 VAHFT
+331 LSHFT
-336 QTTGNT
+336 QTTGAT
-342 VDQLTTAAE
+342 VEQLTAAAK

-357 WLEAPGTGQFVTTPL
+357 WLEAPDTGHFVTTPL